1 MQRICD
7 LSIGVRVQ
15 VCCRNLQNE
24 VFWRYI
30 FTDFASVEK
39 LKLKDKEEGDCGR
52 YAKIQRETGQDRS
65 RERDERAEM
74 KVGEGREAER
84 GREENRIR

>member
-52 YAKIQRETGQDRS
+52 YAKIQRETGQELS
-65 RERDERAEM
+65 REREKREQRGQWGRGEKQREVER
-74 KVGEGREAER
+74 
-84 GREENRIR
+84 RIE